1 MASGSPH
8 DPSLPDD
15 DTLDAA
21 AVVGMLAEPV
31 RLRALA
37 TLILGA
43 ETLGGVAAAAEI
55 SVAAALRALDRL
67 VNGGLVEVTPGDRH
81 SPTVY
86 RVREERLTA
95 TAKANAAAAPRPAP
109 GDESMSH
116 EQREVLRHFVVG
128 DRLASIPANR
138 AKRLVVLD
146 YLAGR
151 FEPGKV
157 YPERDVNF
165 LLGVVHPDYAA
176 LRRYLVDEG
185 FLERRDGFYWRV
197 GGTFDIDP

>member
-1 MASGSPH
+1 MGSGSPH

-37 TLILGA
+37 ALILGA

-55 SVAAALRALDRL
+55 SVSAALRALERL

-95 TAKANAAAAPRPAP
+95 TAKANAAAA
-109 GDESMSH
+109 
-116 EQREVLRHFVVG
+116 
-128 DRLASIPANR
+128 N
-138 AKRLVVLD
+138 
-146 YLAGR
+146 
-151 FEPGKV
+151 
-157 YPERDVNF
+157 
-165 LLGVVHPDYAA
+165 
-176 LRRYLVDEG
+176 
-185 FLERRDGFYWRV
+185 
-197 GGTFDIDP
+197 IDPSPKRFVFARTPLRSTLLLWFSGGAGD